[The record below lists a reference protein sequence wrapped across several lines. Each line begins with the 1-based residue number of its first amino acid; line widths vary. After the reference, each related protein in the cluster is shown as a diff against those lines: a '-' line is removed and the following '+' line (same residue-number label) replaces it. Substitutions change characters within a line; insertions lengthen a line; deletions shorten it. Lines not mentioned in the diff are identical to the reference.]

1 MTISYSHN
9 KRPVIIGIGQCVH
22 RSLDPAEIKTPM
34 ELIEMAVHAA
44 EADSHVKTLAQKV
57 DTLCLV
63 NILTQQYNDPLSEFT
78 ARINIKPKHQS
89 YTWVG
94 ACAPQ
99 WFVNQAVEK
108 IISGKARIALIC
120 GGEAFHSRKIDAR
133 AKGTI
138 FQQWDFS
145 RKKAWMAGDLRDPIT
160 ELEMKYGLTLPI
172 NFYPFFENALRHH
185 EGLTVEEH
193 KKELGEFCAGMSK
206 ISAGNLYSWFQT
218 PKTADEIP
226 VISESNPMV
235 SFPYTKFLC
244 SMMQVDQ
251 AAAIFLTDE
260 QTASELGVPK
270 EKWVY
275 PVGGGDASDVWHVSE
290 RVNFYSSPSAGV
302 AADTA
307 LAQAGVSLDQVDCLD
322 LYSCFPCAT
331 RIVRNML
338 GIDKNDPRDLTV
350 TGGMSCFGG
359 PGNNYSMHAICKMV
373 ELIRQD
379 KDRIGLVHSLSWFI
393 SKHSVGVYSGYWR
406 QADNR
411 NADGMDLQGGL
422 DKIKEQKVVE
432 KADGNGEI
440 ETYTIF
446 HDRNSRPIDAVI
458 IGKLADGSRFLAKPE
473 PNSGIL
479 ADMMKNEFIGRKGRV
494 DFKDGFNVFCF

>member
-1 MTISYSHN
+1 MTTYSHKN
-9 KRPVIIGIGQCVH
+9 RPVIIGIGQCVH
-22 RSLDPAEIKTPM
+22 RSVVPAEIKTPM
-34 ELIEMAVHAA
+34 ELIEMAVRAA
-44 EADSHVKTLAQKV
+44 EADSHVKALAQKV

-63 NILTQQYNDPLSEFT
+63 NILTQQYDDPLSELSG
-78 ARINIKPKHQS
+78 RLHIKPKHQA

-99 WFVNQAVEK
+99 WFVNQTTEK
-108 IISGKARIALIC
+108 IISGETRIALIC
-120 GGEAFHSRKIDAR
+120 GGEAFHSKKLEAR
-133 AKGTI
+133 ANGSV
-138 FQQWDFS
+138 FQQWDFPH
-145 RKKAWMAGDLRDPIT
+145 KKPWMAGDLRDPVT

-172 NFYPFFENALRHH
+172 HFYPFFENALRHH

-193 KKELGEFCAGMSK
+193 KKELGKFCADMSE
-206 ISAGNLYSWFQT
+206 IAADNPYSWFQT
-218 PKTADEIP
+218 PKTADEIS
-226 VISESNPMV
+226 VISESNPMI

-260 QTASELGVPK
+260 QTASEIGVPK

-275 PVGGGDASDVWHVSE
+275 PVGGGDASDIWHVSE
-290 RVNFYSSPSAGV
+290 RVSFYSSPSARV

-338 GIDKNDPRDLTV
+338 GMDKNDPRPLTI
-350 TGGMSCFGG
+350 TGGMQCFGG

-373 ELIRQD
+373 ELLRQD
-379 KDRIGLVHSLSWFI
+379 KDRIGLIHSLSWFI
-393 SKHSVGVYSGYWR
+393 SKHSVGIYSGYWR

-411 NADGMDLQGGL
+411 NADGMDLRSGL
-422 DKIKEQKVVE
+422 DKIKGPKVIE
-432 KADGNGEI
+432 DADGNGEI

-446 HDRNSRPIDAVI
+446 HDRNSRPTDAVI
-458 IGKLADGSRFLAKPE
+458 IGKLDDGSRFLAKPE
-473 PNSGIL
+473 PNAGIL
-479 ADMMKNEFIGRKGRV
+479 EAMMNQEFIGRIGRV
-494 DFKDGFNVFCF
+494 RSKGGFNFFHI